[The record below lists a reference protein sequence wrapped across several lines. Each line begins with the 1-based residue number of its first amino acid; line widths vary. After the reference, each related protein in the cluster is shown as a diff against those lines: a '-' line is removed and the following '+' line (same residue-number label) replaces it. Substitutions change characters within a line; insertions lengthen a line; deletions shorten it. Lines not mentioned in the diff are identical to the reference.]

1 MGDDV
6 FYFDNDAVTT
16 KVLDNNKNELG
27 TLQEYLFE
35 GKTITSGSVTN
46 IKHSGVY
53 KVKGLSGLP
62 SEIPSSQYSILEVKA
77 IGNQD
82 NPPKVQPLRLEP
94 ETVISL
100 DTPEGDVTL

>member
-35 GKTITSGSVTN
+35 GKTVTSGSVTN

-62 SEIPSSQYSILEVKA
+62 SEIPSSQYSILVVKA

-82 NPPKVQPLRLEP
+82 NP
-94 ETVISL
+94 T
-100 DTPEGDVTL
+100 